1 MRLIFFASILRNMGC
16 MNDDSYNNSY
26 SSAYRQYSSDQALE
40 IRELQVERKF
50 FTAQIRENER
60 GKFLRLTEE
69 AQGRRNTVI
78 VPSSGFAE
86 FAELIRDILS
96 TDAAKS

>member
-1 MRLIFFASILRNMGC
+1 
-16 MNDDSYNNSY
+16 MNDNADNNSY
-26 SSAYRQYSSDQALE
+26 SSPYRHHSNNQALE
-40 IRELQVERKF
+40 SREIQVEHKF

-78 VPSSGFAE
+78 VPSSGFAD
-86 FAELIRDILS
+86 FANLINDILS
-96 TDAAKS
+96 TEAAKT

>member
-1 MRLIFFASILRNMGC
+1 
-16 MNDDSYNNSY
+16 MNDDSYHNSY
-26 SSAYRQYSSDQALE
+26 PPSYRNHSSNPALE
-40 IRELQVERKF
+40 SREIQVERKF

-78 VPSSGFAE
+78 VPSSGFAD
-86 FAELIRDILS
+86 FANLINDILS
-96 TDAAKS
+96 TEAAKR